1 MWALRILSGPQAG
14 QIYPLAPGKSTIG
27 RGSTC
32 EVKIDSTSVSKE
44 HAVVLVMEDK
54 IILTDLNSR
63 NGTYVNGV
71 RIQNQRLQYGD
82 KMSLHDVLLDV
93 LQVPNSMYSNRPM
106 VPTGGVYP
114 APPPAWAG
122 SAAVRL
128 ENQMSAHA
136 QVQQFQQQQPMPQ
149 SHYGSEPQPEPAAT
163 GMKLSGN
170 SVTEIGQNARI
181 YIDNVAMPGIYALA
195 QKMPYRYAIAALLGV
210 YIVAVSALSIIPVV
224 TTTRDS
230 IRQESMRRAKTI
242 ARQMAATNR
251 QALVDHNELQ
261 ISLRTAELEEG
272 VTSAIL
278 LDAKDGTIIAPA
290 NKRGEFVNKPFV
302 NKARRHEEEYA
313 LIIDESSIGV
323 SVPIKVFSSESNN
336 QSVIAFAIIL
346 YDMGSLA
353 MNSIAAFTLFVQGLL
368 ICLLLGFVLYFFLV
382 RVIENPIDSL
392 NAQLD
397 DALREGR
404 DDLKSP
410 YLYPAI
416 ERLGSNINSA
426 LSRIG
431 QDSGPAAIVHVN
443 RDMEAMNVVRI
454 AASAAVAVNALDD
467 RIIVTNPMFD
477 QLIGGSSGNLTGRPL
492 TDINDPAVR
501 ANLQNLVDRMRQN
514 PSEIASNS
522 IPFSGRQYVVNG
534 QAVMG
539 SMEPVYYLIIFAEAD
554 VG

>member
-1 MWALRILSGPQAG
+1 MWAFRILSGPQAG

-27 RGSTC
+27 RGSGC

-82 KMSLHDVLLDV
+82 KMSLHDILIDV
-93 LQVPNSMYSNRPM
+93 IQVPNSMYSNRPM

-122 SAAVRL
+122 GAAVRL
-128 ENQMSAHA
+128 ENQISAHA
-136 QVQQFQQQQPMPQ
+136 QVQYSTQPQANHAGP
-149 SHYGSEPQPEPAAT
+149 HLGEQPVGAP
-163 GMKLSGN
+163 GLKLSGN
-170 SVTEIGQNARI
+170 SVNEVLQNARI
-181 YIDNVAMPGIYALA
+181 YIDNVAMPGVYMLA
-195 QKMPYRYAIAALLGV
+195 QKMPYKYAIAALLGL
-210 YIVAVSALSIIPVV
+210 YIVAVSALSIVPVV
-224 TTTRDS
+224 STTRDN
-230 IRQESMRRAKTI
+230 IRLESMRRAKTI
-242 ARQMAATNR
+242 ARQMAASNR
-251 QALVDHNELQ
+251 QALMEHNELQ
-261 ISLRTAELEEG
+261 ISLRTAEIEEG

-278 LDAKDGTIIAPA
+278 LSAKDGTIIAPA

-313 LIIDESSIGV
+313 EVIDDSNIGV
-323 SVPIKVFSSESNN
+323 SVPIKVFSSESNS
-336 QSVIAFAIIL
+336 QSVVAFAIIL

-353 MNSIAAFTLFVQGLL
+353 MNSVAAFTLFMQGLL
-368 ICLLLGFVLYFFLV
+368 ISLVLGFIFYFFLT
-382 RVIENPIDSL
+382 RVIENPIDAL

-410 YLYPAI
+410 YQYPAI

-431 QDSGPAAIVHVN
+431 QDAGPAAVLHVN
-443 RDMEAMNVVRI
+443 RDMEAVNVVRI
-454 AASAAVAVNALDD
+454 AAGAAVAVNAIDE
-467 RIIVTNPMFD
+467 RVIATNAGFD
-477 QLIGGSSGNLTGRPL
+477 HLVGGGSGNLSGRPL
-492 TDINDPAVR
+492 TDINDPAVK
-501 ANLQNLVDRMRQN
+501 ANLQNLVERMRTN

-522 IPFSGRQYVVNG
+522 IPFSGRQYMVNG

-539 SMEPVYYLIIFAEAD
+539 SSEPVYYLIIFAEA
-554 VG
+554 GEG